1 MKFLII
7 VNIIT
12 SSVMGSIFDVAS
24 SRHTIY
30 LFYKIIRRKL
40 ITYFSP
46 LDKLLP
52 DLAIMKSKLEPVIFS
67 SLA

>member
-7 VNIIT
+7 ENIIT

-40 ITYFSP
+40 ITCFSP
-46 LDKLLP
+46 FDKLLP
-52 DLAIMKSKLEPVIFS
+52 DLEIIKSKLDPVMFN